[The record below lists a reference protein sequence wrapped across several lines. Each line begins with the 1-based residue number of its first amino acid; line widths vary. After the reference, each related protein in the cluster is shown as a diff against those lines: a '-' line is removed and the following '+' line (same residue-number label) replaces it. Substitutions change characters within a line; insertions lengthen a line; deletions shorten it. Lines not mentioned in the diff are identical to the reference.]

1 MANPASVHVSLGR
14 RSSGSSRVIKSDS
27 VNVTELSFD
36 FDTRFSEIPCAS
48 MKLLSAFALFSTI
61 VLAAPDSRK
70 PAVSDK
76 KPAVSEESVAPTA
89 FEGRAKPKPQLISS
103 DLNGRDL
110 QFITSTVDL
119 RDTLV
124 FLAGKTG
131 ESGNSNLQAMGKEL
145 QKNLPSQT
153 AVLSTLAEMRNVVV
167 PATSS
172 RQQRLEKKLAAAKG
186 ARFEKA
192 LLDALLETNQE
203 LVTACEA
210 GLRSSDKTVQQFAE
224 QTLPYAKGTL
234 ARVQAMAGIAPRRS
248 EESSVPPPIAT
259 GPQPA
264 KAAPK
269 PGFRANIPAAE
280 TAN

>member
-1 MANPASVHVSLGR
+1 MIKR
-14 RSSGSSRVIKSDS
+14 DSR
-27 VNVTELSFD
+27 NVTELSFD
-36 FDTRFSEIPCAS
+36 FDTPFSEIPRAL
-48 MKLLSAFALFSTI
+48 MKLLLAFTLSSTI
-61 VLAAPDSRK
+61 VLATPDS
-70 PAVSDK
+70 K
-76 KPAVSEESVAPTA
+76 KPVISEETVAPTVL
-89 FEGRAKPKPQLISS
+89 EGRGKPKPQLISS

-124 FLAGKTG
+124 FLAGKTS
-131 ESGNSNLQAMGKEL
+131 ESENSNLQTMGKEL
-145 QKNLPSQT
+145 HKNLPSQT

-248 EESSVPPPIAT
+248 AESAVPPPIAT

-280 TAN
+280 SAN